1 MPKQGP
7 GALPGRTDGR
17 RRIIMILLIDNY
29 DSFVYNLK
37 QYMEEL
43 GEEVTVRRN
52 DQITIEEIETLNPA
66 SIVISPGPGRPEE
79 AGLSVEIIR
88 SFAGKIP
95 ILGVCLGHQ
104 AIARAFGGTIKKA
117 IHLMHGK
124 TSEIHHD
131 GKTIFSG
138 LDNPFQATR
147 YHSLIVEEETLP
159 SELEITAR
167 GPEGEIMALRH
178 REFKIEGVQF
188 HPESILTQYGK
199 RLLHNFIAGKTE
211 QIRIKEALDKVISG
225 IDLSR
230 AEAAGVM
237 DTIMSG
243 DATPAQVSAL
253 ITGLRLKGETVEE
266 ISGCARIM
274 REKARTIKAP
284 EGKVVVDTCGTGGD
298 GSNTFNISTVA
309 ALIAA
314 GAGITVAKHGNRSV
328 SSRCGSADVL
338 KELEVNIMAKPE
350 VMEKCLAEIGIAFL
364 FAPLL
369 HSAMKHAIGPRR
381 EIGIRTIFN
390 ILGPLSNPAGA
401 SIQLLGVYSEALP
414 VTMARVLGDLGSER
428 AWVVHGGDGLD
439 EITLTTG
446 TIVSELRNGIVKT
459 FQLQP
464 DRLGLNLCR
473 PDELKGGDPE
483 ENARIILDILK
494 GKEDPKRD
502 IAILNAGAVI
512 MLGGGADDLPEG
524 IKKAR
529 ESIDSGQ
536 ALKKL
541 ADLREITGKSS

>member
-1 MPKQGP
+1 
-7 GALPGRTDGR
+7 
-17 RRIIMILLIDNY
+17 MILLIDNY

-37 QYMEEL
+37 QYLEEL

-52 DQITIEEIETLNPA
+52 DQITIEEIETLNPV

-88 SFAGKIP
+88 RFSGKVP

-104 AIARAFGGTIKKA
+104 AIAYAFGGAIKRA
-117 IHLMHGK
+117 DRLMHGK

-138 LDNPFQATR
+138 LENPFQATR

-159 SELEITAR
+159 SELEISAR
-167 GPEGEIMALRH
+167 GPEGEIMAIRH
-178 REFKIEGVQF
+178 RELPIEGVQF
-188 HPESILTQYGK
+188 HPESILTRYGK

-211 QIRIKEALDKVISG
+211 QIQIKEALDKVISG

-243 DATPAQVSAL
+243 DATPAQISAF

-274 REKARTIKAP
+274 REKARTIRTP
-284 EGKVVVDTCGTGGD
+284 EGRIVVDTCGTGGD
-298 GSNTFNISTVA
+298 KSNTFNISTAA

-338 KELEVNIMAKPE
+338 KELGVNIMAPPE
-350 VMEKCLAEIGIAFL
+350 VMEECLAGIGIAFL

-390 ILGPLSNPAGA
+390 ILGPLSNPANA
-401 SIQLLGVYSEALP
+401 SIQLLGVYSEALTG
-414 VTMARVLGDLGSER
+414 TMARVLGDLGSER

-446 TIVSELRNGIVKT
+446 TVVSELRDGEVRT
-459 FQLQP
+459 FQLTP
-464 DRLGLNLCR
+464 DQLGLNLCR
-473 PDELKGGDPE
+473 PDELKGGDPA

-494 GKEDPKRD
+494 GSQGPKAD

-512 MLGGGADDLPEG
+512 MLGGGAEDLTGG
-524 IKKAR
+524 IERAR
-529 ESIDSGQ
+529 EAVDTGK
-536 ALKKL
+536 AMEKL
-541 ADLREITGKSS
+541 ERLREMTGKLLK